1 MLKIAR
7 LIISYLYVIHN
18 INSKTHAKR
27 FCHFSNFMHLVVISS
42 QFMRFRLQNGN
53 EQPCL
58 LIKRTLTIYQMR
70 FVIRSAELAQLW
82 RKWIIHICQMNMSN
96 SLKFD

>member
-1 MLKIAR
+1 AHIHLANVNNPFPPQLRQFSRTNDEAHLVYCQGAFDEQAWLLKIAR

-42 QFMRFRLQNGN
+42 Q
-53 EQPCL
+53 
-58 LIKRTLTIYQMR
+58 
-70 FVIRSAELAQLW
+70 
-82 RKWIIHICQMNMSN
+82 
-96 SLKFD
+96 